1 MPPNLAV
8 LLQLDLGH
16 MINLTHNISGD
27 FGVPKEDGALR
38 YLTRSL
44 YGMKSPLCLQLK
56 AEGIQLKIFPEQ
68 KPWLSLSSPLN
79 YMTL

>member
-16 MINLTHNISGD
+16 VINKTQNISGYSE
-27 FGVPKEDGALR
+27 VPKEDGALG

-56 AEGIQLKIFPEQ
+56 AEGIQLKIFLEQ

-79 YMTL
+79 YMSL

>member
-1 MPPNLAV
+1 
-8 LLQLDLGH
+8 
-16 MINLTHNISGD
+16 MINLTHNISGY
-27 FGVPKEDGALR
+27 FEVPKEDGALR